1 MIGLSGQYAAV
12 DENLTGRE
20 NLVLFGTNVFVPTQT
35 LPSLL
40 RPIAEWNP
48 VSARTAATRKLWGN
62 PNPYAAE
69 GSPAEQPVLLTLIWV
84 AVMLAVF
91 VPLAVR
97 KYRSISR

>member
-1 MIGLSGQYAAV
+1 MNS
-12 DENLTGRE
+12 
-20 NLVLFGTNVFVPTQT
+20 
-35 LPSLL
+35 
-40 RPIAEWNP
+40 
-48 VSARTAATRKLWGN
+48 AATRKLWGN

-69 GSPAEQPVLLTLIWV
+69 GFPAEQPVLLTLIWV

>member
-1 MIGLSGQYAAV
+1 MIELARSPQRRGSSG
-12 DENLTGRE
+12 
-20 NLVLFGTNVFVPTQT
+20 
-35 LPSLL
+35 
-40 RPIAEWNP
+40 
-48 VSARTAATRKLWGN
+48 AT

-69 GSPAEQPVLLTLIWV
+69 GFPAEQPVLLTLIWV